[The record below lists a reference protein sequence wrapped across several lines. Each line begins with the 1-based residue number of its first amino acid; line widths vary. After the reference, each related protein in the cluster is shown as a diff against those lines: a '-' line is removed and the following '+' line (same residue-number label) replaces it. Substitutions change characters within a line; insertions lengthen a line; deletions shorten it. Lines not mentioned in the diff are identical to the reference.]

1 MLETLRQELYTG
13 KIEKGLIF
21 VVHFLKH
28 FRNYQSRTPYIIIF
42 QELWWRRSAHRVRRC
57 WPLFTVK
64 VTSCF
69 HRRTIHTMEHALYS
83 QVFRKMGVQPKLEM
97 YYPFAASY
105 EVDELVEKCEEI
117 LKEEL
122 KEHDTIEHMKFC
134 SHPFEVDGNS
144 IVLTCD
150 DDFCVMKKVRKL
162 KNFYP
167 ND

>member
-1 MLETLRQELYTG
+1 M
-13 KIEKGLIF
+13 
-21 VVHFLKH
+21 VHFFEAFPELSIEDSLY
-28 FRNYQSRTPYIIIF
+28 NYFSGTMVEKVSASRTKMLAFIYC
-42 QELWWRRSAHRVRRC
+42 QSDQL
-57 WPLFTVK
+57 L
-64 VTSCF
+64 

-150 DDFCVMKKVRKL
+150 DDFLCHEKIKEIKEFLSKRLKRSFGQEVDISFRYVKKER
-162 KNFYP
+162 
-167 ND
+167 

>member
-1 MLETLRQELYTG
+1 MV
-13 KIEKGLIF
+13 EK
-21 VVHFLKH
+21 VSA
-28 FRNYQSRTPYIIIF
+28 SRTKMLAFIYC
-42 QELWWRRSAHRVRRC
+42 QSDQL
-57 WPLFTVK
+57 L
-64 VTSCF
+64 

-150 DDFCVMKKVRKL
+150 DDFLCHEKSKEIKEFLSKRLKRSFGQEVDISFRYEKKERKINKEPEVYTVVRK
-162 KNFYP
+162 KEEKEN
-167 ND
+167 